1 MTEATEVLPLTRA
14 GETRLVAGVCLAH
27 LVSHYY
33 MVLLAPLFV
42 FIRADYG
49 VSYTELGLALTVFH
63 MVSAVMQT
71 PTGFLVDRT
80 DPRRN
85 LIGGLLLGASAVAV
99 AGLVDSFWVFVA
111 MFGVL
116 GLANAVFHPADYAL
130 LSEHVAPERITKVFS
145 YHTCAGMVGSAIA
158 PVTLLT
164 MQGFMG
170 WRGAFLGASLFG
182 VVAALIL
189 LIQRDPVAERRAQ
202 PLKPRDTAS
211 ADNSAEGWKLLLSLP
226 IVLNLLF
233 FFMLSLVNGGL
244 NQYLVVGLAA
254 LHDTPLKLANT
265 ALTCLL
271 TMSAIGV
278 LVGGVVASRTLHH
291 GAVAACGLLMTGL
304 ISAFIGV
311 WDPSAL
317 LLLGAVAVGGFSTG
331 IMLPSRDMIVRSVTP
346 RGSFGK
352 VFGFVSTGIHMGGI
366 IAPMIFGQFLDRGEP
381 RLLFLFIAACSV
393 AAVATVVFGTSNR
406 RLA

>member
-189 LIQRDPVAERRAQ
+189 LIQRDPVAERRAI
-202 PLKPRDTAS
+202 P
-211 ADNSAEGWKLLLSLP
+211 
-226 IVLNLLF
+226 
-233 FFMLSLVNGGL
+233 
-244 NQYLVVGLAA
+244 
-254 LHDTPLKLANT
+254 
-265 ALTCLL
+265 
-271 TMSAIGV
+271 
-278 LVGGVVASRTLHH
+278 
-291 GAVAACGLLMTGL
+291 
-304 ISAFIGV
+304 
-311 WDPSAL
+311 
-317 LLLGAVAVGGFSTG
+317 
-331 IMLPSRDMIVRSVTP
+331 
-346 RGSFGK
+346 
-352 VFGFVSTGIHMGGI
+352 
-366 IAPMIFGQFLDRGEP
+366 
-381 RLLFLFIAACSV
+381 
-393 AAVATVVFGTSNR
+393 
-406 RLA
+406 